1 MRPSLRWSAPS
12 PIPVLLP
19 TTRRLLGRRHAGLTL
34 AATAMLLFGCHDSKS
49 RTPPVTPATNNL
61 KAGAVTI
68 ATTNPRVGYPL
79 EVVTAI
85 QALETTDDVSVSYFA
100 QNAEDVAQQIEQ
112 PRQFLL
118 GTVTFPVVQPSIA
131 EYRAKLAVPAD
142 VTPAGDWV
150 ILAAIDP
157 SDLIRETDEKD
168 NLAEVATTLQ
178 PMLDPNVL
186 LRDLV
191 LDQQSILLDPDVDD
205 VPGEQPQD
213 VQNAD
218 LGATVTVGLQ
228 GTLTPVALEAFVRLR
243 ITRTDLPP
251 GQDTHDVPLYLWDS
265 DAQRYL
271 DAYGIQ
277 GPVEWLPIGTVSPQL
292 ATESATAVD
301 VKDTAAWSA
310 HLDVYLPGRL
320 AGVMITILEHLVL
333 GPPTVPPPDLRLED
347 IQALET
353 FFAGATQS
361 AVQFRIVVDVRA
373 RDPQF
378 VDANAADNTLGQPIW
393 LILPGHES
401 TAPDRPLAFQQG
413 LEQRWGSDKFGAG
426 FAFDSFASFDGRGAI
441 AEVTGN
447 VTVEVFGNSF
457 DFLGFDARAQVVPA
471 VDPAATPD
479 EHSGFLLDL
488 EFASLTVY
496 SYQRELGYT
505 FDGSFSVSKEKSFS
519 KTFFVGPVPVT
530 TSGGVTGE
538 VGYQLT
544 ANLQPTELT
553 SRTGPYASLEATIE
567 ASVGIP
573 GLRAGAGGGL
583 VLIEERF
590 EGGVVTGLS
599 VLQTS
604 APAIFD
610 GNVAMQV
617 TNTVTG
623 PTGRIFLFVEY
634 PGIKWCR
641 ACIFGVCFPLPCGF
655 KLVRSEWGLVSWTSF
670 VKQDVLFDQSWC
682 KRVHIGS
689 TTSFT
694 SCVTQ

>member
-1 MRPSLRWSAPS
+1 MRPSLRSSAPL
-12 PIPVLLP
+12 PLPALAFATIAILLS
-19 TTRRLLGRRHAGLTL
+19 
-34 AATAMLLFGCHDSKS
+34 GCHDSKS

-61 KAGAVTI
+61 QAGAVTI

-85 QALETTDDVSVSYFA
+85 QSLEHTSDVSVSYYA
-100 QNAEDVAQQIEQ
+100 QNAADVAQQLEQ

-118 GTVTFPVVQPSIA
+118 GTMTFPVVQPSIT
-131 EYRAKLAVPAD
+131 EYRARLTVPSN
-142 VTPAGDWV
+142 VTPPGDWV

-178 PMLDPNVL
+178 PMQDPNVAQ
-186 LRDLV
+186 RDLV
-191 LDQQSILLDPDVDD
+191 LDQQSILLDPDDDD
-205 VPGEQPQD
+205 VPGAQAQD

-218 LGATVTVGLQ
+218 LGATVTVGLE
-228 GTLTPVALEAFVRLR
+228 GTLVPVALEAFVRLR

-251 GQDTHDVPLYLWDS
+251 GQDTHDLPLYLWDS

-277 GPVEWLPIGTVSPQL
+277 GPVEWLPIGTVSPQV

-320 AGVMITILEHLVL
+320 SQVMISILEHLVSS
-333 GPPTVPPPDLRLED
+333 PPTIPPPDLRLED
-347 IQALET
+347 ILALEA
-353 FFAGATQS
+353 FFAGAMQS
-361 AVQFRIVVDVRA
+361 AVQFSIVVDVRA

-378 VDANAADNTLGQPIW
+378 ADANAADNTLVRPIW
-393 LILPGHES
+393 LVLPGHES

-413 LEQRWGSDKFGAG
+413 IEQRWGSDKFGAG
-426 FAFDSFASFDGRGAI
+426 FAFDSFASLDGRGAI
-441 AEVTGN
+441 AEVTGGI
-447 VTVEVFGNSF
+447 TVEVFGNAF
-457 DFLGFDARAQVVPA
+457 DFMGFDARAQVVPA
-471 VDPAATPD
+471 IDPAATPS
-479 EHSGFLLDL
+479 EHSGFFLDL

-496 SYQRELGYT
+496 SYQRELGYS
-505 FDGSFSVSKEKSFS
+505 FDGTFSISKEKSFS

-590 EGGVVTGLS
+590 EGGVQTGLT
-599 VLQTS
+599 VVQIS
-604 APAIFD
+604 APAIFE
-610 GNVAMQV
+610 GSVGMQV

-641 ACIFGVCFPLPCGF
+641 ACVFGVCFPLPCGF
-655 KLVRSEWGLVSWTSF
+655 KMVRKEWGLVSWASF
-670 VKQDVLFDQSWC
+670 VKEDLLFDQTWC
-682 KRVHIGS
+682 KRVRIGTS
-689 TTSFT
+689 TSFT
-694 SCVTQ
+694 SCVPQ